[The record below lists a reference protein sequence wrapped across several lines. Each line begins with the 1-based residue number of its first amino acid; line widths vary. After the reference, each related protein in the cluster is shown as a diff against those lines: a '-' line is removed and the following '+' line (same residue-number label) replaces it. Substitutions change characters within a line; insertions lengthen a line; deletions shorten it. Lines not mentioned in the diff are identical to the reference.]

1 MWLAPALA
9 AGTAGWM
16 AAFHAAALAVAGPV
30 LLLWLA
36 SPAIAWWIS
45 LPLVRR
51 PTRLTA
57 EQTRFLGRVA
67 RRTWAFFEAFV
78 GEEDHWL
85 PPDNYQESRDPQ
97 LAHRTSPTNMGL
109 ALLAN
114 LSAYDF
120 GYIPAGQLVE
130 RTAHALETMAEL
142 ARYHGHFYNWYD
154 TQSLQPLHPA
164 YVSTVDSGNLAGHLL
179 TLRPG
184 LIALLDR
191 PILEPR
197 WLDGL
202 RDTLGILEED
212 AQPPHRLLWCASVR
226 TSKPHV
232 ALPRP
237 PSARRDSLSTSW
249 CAAPRRSAESWAHEP
264 GSEAGWWAQA
274 LVRQCQGA
282 RDEVELL
289 APWTALPEPPD
300 GLDHLPEVHGIPTLR
315 ALAGLDVA
323 LSRRVADPPETGA
336 TPGAWTRGWPICA
349 ATSGWAASA
358 PGPASRPS
366 SAWRC
371 RPARWRTWSTTS
383 STTRPSRLLSIG
395 YNVDARRRDASFYD
409 LLASEAR
416 LCVFVAIAQGR
427 LPQESWFALGRLLTT
442 AGGGPVLLSWSGSMF
457 EYLMPQLVMPTY
469 EHTLLDQTVHA
480 AVARQIEYGRQ
491 RNVPWGMSESG
502 YNALDVHL
510 NYQYRAFGV
519 PGLGLK
525 RGLAEDLVVAPYASV
540 LALMV
545 APEAACLNLQRLA
558 AAGAEGRF
566 GFHEAV
572 DYTPARQRRGESHA
586 LVRSWMAHHQGMSL
600 LALASLLL
608 DRRMQRRFE
617 SDPLFRATV
626 PLLQER
632 IPRASAFYAYIPE
645 PTGVQAG
652 TDTPR
657 TPIRVL
663 DSPDTPNPEVQLL
676 SNGRYH
682 VMVTNAGGG
691 YTRWNDLAVTRWRED
706 GTRDPWGTFCYL
718 RDVDGGTM
726 WTTAHQPT
734 SRAAGAATRRSSRRG
749 ARNSAAVTA
758 TSRPIRRSPCRRRTT
773 SSSAGCTSPT
783 APVSAGPSRS
793 RATRRWC
800 WPRPPPTRC
809 ILRSAISSC
818 RPRSSPRRRAI
829 LCTRRPRSSDDAGAV
844 DVPRHGRAR
853 RGRR

>member
-1 MWLAPALA
+1 
-9 AGTAGWM
+9 
-16 AAFHAAALAVAGPV
+16 
-30 LLLWLA
+30 
-36 SPAIAWWIS
+36 
-45 LPLVRR
+45 
-51 PTRLTA
+51 
-57 EQTRFLGRVA
+57 
-67 RRTWAFFEAFV
+67 
-78 GEEDHWL
+78 
-85 PPDNYQESRDPQ
+85 
-97 LAHRTSPTNMGL
+97 MGL

-114 LSAYDF
+114 LSACDF

-130 RTAHALETMAEL
+130 RTARTLETMAEL
-142 ARYHGHFYNWYD
+142 TRYHGHFYNWYD
-154 TQSLQPLHPA
+154 TESLQPMHPA

-179 TLRPG
+179 TLRSG
-184 LIALLDR
+184 LSALLDR

-212 AQPPHRLLWCASVR
+212 VQPPRPAPLVRFREGLEAASNAPPATLLAARLVLDGLV
-226 TSKPHV
+226 
-232 ALPRP
+232 
-237 PSARRDSLSTSW
+237 
-249 CAAPRRSAESWAHEP
+249 RSAKAVAESRAHEP
-264 GSEAGWWAQA
+264 GVESGWWAQA

-282 RDEVELL
+282 RDEMDLL

-300 GLDHLPEVHGIPTLR
+300 GRDHLPEAHGIPTLR
-315 ALAGLDVA
+315 GIAGLDVA
-323 LSRRVADPPETGA
+323 LSRRAAAAPETGA
-336 TPGAWTRGWPICA
+336 PPELDAWLADLHRDVRRGSERARARI
-349 ATSGWAASA
+349 ATLQRLGLQAGEMADMEYDFLYDK
-358 PGPASRPS
+358 
-366 SAWRC
+366 
-371 RPARWRTWSTTS
+371 
-383 STTRPSRLLSIG
+383 PSRLLSIG
-395 YNVDARRRDASFYD
+395 YNVEARRRDASFYD

-442 AGGGPVLLSWSGSMF
+442 TGGAPVLLSWSGSMF

-480 AVARQIEYGRQ
+480 AVARQIEYGRE

-545 APEAACLNLQRLA
+545 APEAACLNLQELA
-558 AAGAEGRF
+558 EAGAEGRF

-645 PTGVQAG
+645 PTAVLADS
-652 TDTPR
+652 DTPR

-663 DSPDTPNPEVQLL
+663 DDPDTPNPEVQLL

-706 GTRDPWGTFCYL
+706 GTQDPWGTFCYL

-726 WTTAHQPT
+726 WTTAYQPT
-734 SRAAGAATRRSSRRG
+734 ARAPSSYEAIFSEGR
-749 ARNSAAVTA
+749 AEF
-758 TSRPIRRSPCRRRTT
+758 RRRDGDFETHT
-773 SSSAGCTSPT
+773 EIAVSPEDDIELRRVHVT
-783 APVSAGPSRS
+783 NRS
-793 RATRRWC
+793 RERRTVEVTSYSEVVLAAAAADALH
-800 WPRPPPTRC
+800 PAFSNLFVQTEIVPA
-809 ILRSAISSC
+809 S
-818 RPRSSPRRRAI
+818 RAI
-829 LCTRRPRSSDDAGAV
+829 LCTRRPRSRGEAVPWMFHVMAVHDA
-844 DVPRHGRAR
+844 DVGELSYETDRARFIGRARTRRRPPRHG
-853 RGRR
+853 